1 MKRNE
6 DSGSATDGEKAAQK
20 RELDL
25 LEARIAAAR
34 KARGEEPKGGTRP
47 APTGKMS
54 DMGVAMRLSSELV
67 AGVLLGAGIGWFLD
81 WLVGTLPIFLVIF
94 TGLGTVAGVK
104 NVLRSTQ
111 AMNATAAKTTTES
124 SGQAPGDATAGQKPG
139 DTNCG

>member
-6 DSGSATDGEKAAQK
+6 DSGSPTDGEKAAQK

-34 KARGEEPKGGTRP
+34 KARGEEPTGGTRP
-47 APTGKMS
+47 TPTGKMS

-111 AMNATAAKTTTES
+111 AMNATTAKTTTDS
-124 SGQAPGDATAGQKPG
+124 SGQAPGDATAGRKSG
-139 DTNCG
+139 DTN

>member
-6 DSGSATDGEKAAQK
+6 DSGSPTDGEKAAQK

-25 LEARIAAAR
+25 LESRIAAAR

-67 AGVLLGAGIGWFLD
+67 AGVLLGAGIGWFVD
-81 WLVGTLPIFLVIF
+81 WLAGTLPIFLVIF

-104 NVLRSTQ
+104 NVLRATQ
-111 AMNATAAKTTTES
+111 AMNATAAKVTTES
-124 SGQAPGDATAGQKPG
+124 SGHGPGDATAGQKSG
-139 DTNCG
+139 DKN